1 MATVNLFDIGWSGGW
16 SNNIVTFR
24 ANYEF
29 AEFGIPDDCNGYI
42 ESAKIY
48 VPIYDIGEYTSI
60 TLKYYSFSATGIYDC
75 KFGIF
80 DNTSVTSSS
89 GIISDHKFSSS
100 GGTITI
106 GEDVLSNLSGTIY
119 VGFYFYGNS
128 YSPGVNEYGY
138 PHVKIMFDSFT
149 ATERTYTLT
158 YDANGG
164 SGAPKAVSN
173 IRSTTIS
180 DVVPTRSSHDFLGW
194 SETKTATYAT
204 YFAGNTISLTSNKT
218 LYAVWRKFYTVTY
231 DANGG
236 SSAPSP
242 EKKIEGSTL
251 ILSGFSITPPANTSV
266 TCTITF
272 NANGG
277 TCDKNTE
284 TITHVVSYTFIN
296 WNTSSDGSGTS
307 YEAGDAY
314 SNDSDITLYAQ
325 YASTTTYNSTILPMP
340 TRVGYEFLGWAESKD
355 DVSGIIGEYTPDGD
369 IVLYAIWKL
378 MGNVYIYDGTGG
390 FNPYL
395 VFIYDDS
402 GWSQYIPY
410 IYTESGWEIY
420 SG

>member
-1 MATVNLFDIGWSGGW
+1 MATVNIANNGWQTSSETSTIYISAGSTYVEFDMGIQLTDEMAYAKACVAIDVSEYKTISFKYSAKSGDGISSLEFGVYDNMTPGNSSGQIGIATDAWSKSGGSVTIDV
-16 SNNIVTFR
+16 SN
-24 ANYEF
+24 
-29 AEFGIPDDCNGYI
+29 
-42 ESAKIY
+42 
-48 VPIYDIGEYTSI
+48 
-60 TLKYYSFSATGIYDC
+60 LTGI
-75 KFGIF
+75 K
-80 DNTSVTSSS
+80 
-89 GIISDHKFSSS
+89 
-100 GGTITI
+100 
-106 GEDVLSNLSGTIY
+106 Y
-119 VGFYFYGNS
+119 VGFRFYGNT
-128 YSPGVNEYGY
+128 YTLNETVGWS
-138 PHVKIMFDSFT
+138 VQQQVDITSLT
-149 ATERTYTLT
+149 ATEITYTLT

-164 SGAPKAVSN
+164 SGAPNAVSD

-325 YASTTTYNSTILPMP
+325 YASTTTYNSTTLPMP

-355 DVSGIIGEYTPDGD
+355 DASGIIGEYTPDGN